1 MELWG
6 VDFTCAPSARK
17 PITVARGRWRDDAV
31 VELLRIDE
39 LRTLEAFEALLIE
52 PGLSGG
58 SERSER
64 GGPWFGAFDLPFGL
78 PRVFVDEL
86 GLGAN
91 ADAVITELHRR
102 CTSRM
107 AFRALI
113 DGWTNGRPAGQR
125 LVHRGTDRTRFGVS
139 STSPLQSR
147 YVPVAFMYFEAMHRV
162 VKADVTIPRLRR
174 GRRGATA
181 VEGYP
186 GLLAHE
192 LIGTR
197 SYKNGDDEPRRAA
210 RREIVERL
218 LRGDHRLGVAVVL
231 DAKQRRT
238 LVDDEAGDR
247 LDAVLCL
254 VQAAWC
260 ARRRGAGAPRN
271 VDPVEGWIAT
281 A

>member
-17 PITVARGRWRDDAV
+17 PITVARGRWRDDGGA

-39 LRTLEAFEALLIE
+39 VRTLAAFEALLVE
-52 PGLSGG
+52 P
-58 SERSER
+58 
-64 GGPWFGAFDLPFGL
+64 GPWFGAFDLPFGL

-86 GLGAN
+86 GLGSTAE
-91 ADAVITELHRR
+91 AVIVELHRR
-102 CTSRM
+102 CATRM

-113 DGWTNGRPAGQR
+113 DSWTNGRPAGQR
-125 LVHRGTDRTRFGVS
+125 LVHRDTDRTRFGVS

-147 YVPVAFMYFEAMHRV
+147 YVPVAFMYFEAMHRL
-162 VKADVTIPRLRR
+162 VKADVTLPRLRR
-174 GRRGATA
+174 GRRHATA

-192 LIGTR
+192 LIGRR
-197 SYKNGDDEPRRAA
+197 SYKNGDDALRRTA
-210 RREIVERL
+210 RREIVDRL
-218 LRGDHRLGVAVVL
+218 VRGDHRLHVTVAI
-231 DAKQRRT
+231 AGKQRSA
-238 LVDDEAGDR
+238 LLDDPAGDR

-254 VQAAWC
+254 AQAAWC
-260 ARRRGAGAPRN
+260 AQRRGAGAPRK

-281 A
+281 T